1 MKKNLLFILAMLST
15 SYSYSPVAA
24 AVAALHEGAA
34 VVGDSAET
42 AFFKAKE
49 IATAAYESNDYTTL
63 LALMHA
69 GIPGLYNINDF
80 GGAFLEFGSGY
91 DSFQRLL
98 NRVKSKVSEF
108 TEPTLEE
115 ITKASRHI
123 RKSIFTTTIE
133 PHTEYLR
140 AKGIAM
146 DAKSTA
152 NYTLALALHLFYP
165 GANVDD
171 FGEGFSEYG
180 SCASSWER
188 FLTDLK
194 SKQTDFTEPTLE
206 EIAEAS
212 RHVRTIIFN

>member
-24 AVAALHEGAA
+24 AVAALHEDAA
-34 VVGDSAET
+34 VVRDSADAE
-42 AFFKAKE
+42 FFRAKE
-49 IATAAYESNDYTTL
+49 IATAAYASNDYTTL

-80 GGAFLEFGSGY
+80 GGEFLEFGSGY

-108 TEPTLEE
+108 AEPTLAE
-115 ITKASRHI
+115 IAEVSHHI

-171 FGEGFSEYG
+171 FGEGFLQYG
-180 SCASSWER
+180 SSDSSWGL

-194 SKQTDFTEPTLE
+194 SKQADFTEPTLA

-212 RHVRTIIFN
+212 RHVRTIILN